1 MFLAQPITF
10 LYKTMY
16 SLDGLGTFS
25 HTPPA
30 RQFVL
35 EIVSKIVDE
44 RSPKYPILSQEFILE
59 DHQKVVF
66 YLKNQRIFNCKN
78 F

>member
-1 MFLAQPITF
+1 
-10 LYKTMY
+10 MY

-35 EIVSKIVDE
+35 EILSKIVDE
-44 RSPKYPILSQEFILE
+44 RTPKYPILTQEFIIDE
-59 DHQKVVF
+59 HKVSEKYQF
-66 YLKNQRIFNCKN
+66 ESG
-78 F
+78 